1 MAPDESLAL
10 MKPSEFVFTA
20 VTRLSSRRSRR
31 HRRDGKSF
39 YEATPEFLPARSI
52 TQPDLAALTKRVHRR
67 VIRWFRLRRLLAA
80 RRPTGATW
88 CRCTM
93 SVPETAF
100 GNRETGIRGSRAA
113 HHLKNAEDVPLTA
126 LTSAGTPSVP
136 RSLGRPGR

>member
-1 MAPDESLAL
+1 MT
-10 MKPSEFVFTA
+10 SEMELVVDAGGGVQCVYGEELDLLGFG
-20 VTRLSSRRSRR
+20 RLQ
-31 HRRDGKSF
+31 
-39 YEATPEFLPARSI
+39 I
-52 TQPDLAALTKRVHRR
+52 TQADLAALTERVRRR

-88 CRCTM
+88 CRRTM